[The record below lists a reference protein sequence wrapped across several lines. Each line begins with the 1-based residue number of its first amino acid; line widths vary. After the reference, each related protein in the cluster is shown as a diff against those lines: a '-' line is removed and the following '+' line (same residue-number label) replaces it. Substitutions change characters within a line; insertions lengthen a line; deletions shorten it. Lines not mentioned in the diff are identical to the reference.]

1 MTSGRKSGAKDAVL
15 VLGMHRSG
23 TSSVAGTLVKL
34 GVTPPKSLMAANSDN
49 PRGHWESLAL
59 VALNDEIL
67 KSAGS
72 AWDDWRTFNA
82 SWYTSPIAEEFHQ
95 KAADELNKEFGNA
108 KLIVIK
114 DPRMCRMVPF
124 WSKVFNGSRYTMR
137 FIIPVRSPLEVSRS
151 LWIRDKFPINKGL
164 LMWLRH
170 VLDAEMATFEL
181 PRSVIDWGTFIVD
194 WRLVMARAGE
204 QIGLSWPS
212 WSDKTA
218 AEIDQFLSANL
229 RHYISDPAELAVHPN
244 VNEWVQESYRALLA
258 LTTDPLSNSARL
270 TLHDIRVEF
279 DKASKMFGEAIA
291 EFEQNTTRSNLEI
304 ETANRERDFLSAE
317 NKNFQQAARDEQD
330 RLTAELA
337 GHVARINALAAE
349 REAFQLE
356 RAAAVE
362 DAVERMKAAEARSNL
377 DQVRAAE
384 LEQEVAA
391 RMQHEQELEAAFAT
405 ASQRARELEQEVAA
419 RMQHEQ
425 ELEIAFAS
433 EIASMQS
440 TISALHA
447 STSWRATAP
456 LRSARRLLTRL
467 HYSSVGYFL
476 AQLWRAV
483 RSRSR
488 APLRDWRDARIVSGS
503 AYFDGTWY
511 LANNRDVAEA
521 GFAPASHYASRGWRE
536 GRNPGPAFDT
546 RDYLAHNRDVERGGL
561 NPLVHYVRRGAREAR
576 AGGVV
581 RPAAKNA
588 PPEIAAFAAER
599 FASDPRPV
607 ILMLLH
613 QLGGG
618 TETHVRG
625 LATMLGSQA
634 IFLVVKPGAGGNFAL
649 STLNLEEGPQVEFQ
663 SDDWNRVCA
672 VLHAFNVRRVHV
684 HHTFGFLDNVQGMLH
699 QLGVPYDLTI
709 HDYMLVCPRMFL
721 YRDGVGY
728 CGEPDVAGCLQC
740 LREEPPALSEDILWW
755 RWLGRELIEGAERVI
770 CPSQDVAAR
779 IERYVLRANL
789 VVVPHE
795 DPKLFTDRRVRIP
808 PLSSRDRMRVAVLGG
823 MTAHKGA
830 HYLLECIAAWKA
842 SNLRIDVTLIG
853 ESFLA
858 GVEDVLHVTG
868 RYEGAQLPNLIADL
882 DPHLVFYPQKSPET
896 YSYTLSEGLRAGVP
910 LLVPDLGAFRERTE
924 RMDWCWLYDP
934 TDSPAALTKLL
945 RRIRV
950 EHLER
955 NTPPLVIRGLLGT
968 PKRETNWEFYQS
980 EYLAASRSTTRTI
993 SESIAS

>member
-1 MTSGRKSGAKDAVL
+1 
-15 VLGMHRSG
+15 
-23 TSSVAGTLVKL
+23 
-34 GVTPPKSLMAANSDN
+34 
-49 PRGHWESLAL
+49 
-59 VALNDEIL
+59 
-67 KSAGS
+67 
-72 AWDDWRTFNA
+72 
-82 SWYTSPIAEEFHQ
+82 
-95 KAADELNKEFGNA
+95 
-108 KLIVIK
+108 
-114 DPRMCRMVPF
+114 
-124 WSKVFNGSRYTMR
+124 
-137 FIIPVRSPLEVSRS
+137 
-151 LWIRDKFPINKGL
+151 
-164 LMWLRH
+164 
-170 VLDAEMATFEL
+170 
-181 PRSVIDWGTFIVD
+181 
-194 WRLVMARAGE
+194 
-204 QIGLSWPS
+204 
-212 WSDKTA
+212 
-218 AEIDQFLSANL
+218 LSANL

-391 RMQHEQELEAAFAT
+391 RMQHEQELEVAFATASQRARELEQEVAARMQHEQELEAAFATASQRARELEQEVAARMQHEQEFEAAFAT

-433 EIASMQS
+433 EIASTQS

-447 STSWRATAP
+447 STSWRTTAP
-456 LRSARRLLTRL
+456 MRSARRLLTRL
-467 HYSSVGYFL
+467 HYSSVGYLL

-483 RSRSR
+483 RSLSR
-488 APLRDWRDARIVSGS
+488 APLRDWRDARLVAGS
-503 AYFDGTWY
+503 TYFDGTWY

-546 RDYLAHNRDVERGGL
+546 RDYLEHNRDVERGGL

-588 PPEIAAFAAER
+588 PSEIAAFAAER

-795 DPKLFTDRRVRIP
+795 DPKVFTDRRVRIP

-842 SNLRIDVTLIG
+842 ANLRIDVTLIG